1 MDCRLAHA
9 RTGSWKQWLDLYPAV
24 CLRSMLGPASSS
36 LWCVHLCKQQHPR
49 HHGQLMPMHVARG
62 CSRQARAGADC
73 VAALHGSSTMMWRL
87 CGHVHA
93 HVAAAVTP
101 VRCLALSKHS
111 KAAGAPQSACHA
123 VCHCHG
129 RQLPAAGAPK
139 QSVSG
144 CVSWV
149 LRLGPAPATKATRH
163 SVHFGT
169 VNSRTLGPDLLHHA
183 CVASCP
189 CVYVRMTASCKGQ
202 RSSMLSL
209 PVQPYCNTC
218 GCPHRASPHTA
229 VVACG
234 DT

>member
-1 MDCRLAHA
+1 
-9 RTGSWKQWLDLYPAV
+9 
-24 CLRSMLGPASSS
+24 
-36 LWCVHLCKQQHPR
+36 
-49 HHGQLMPMHVARG
+49 MHVARG

-87 CGHVHA
+87 CRHVHA

-149 LRLGPAPATKATRH
+149 LRLGPAPATKATRP

-189 CVYVRMTASCKGQ
+189 CVCSHDSELQ
-202 RSSMLSL
+202 RSK
-209 PVQPYCNTC
+209 VQHAQLTGTTILQHLRLRPSSKPAH
-218 GCPHRASPHTA
+218 G
-229 VVACG
+229 G
-234 DT
+234 GGI